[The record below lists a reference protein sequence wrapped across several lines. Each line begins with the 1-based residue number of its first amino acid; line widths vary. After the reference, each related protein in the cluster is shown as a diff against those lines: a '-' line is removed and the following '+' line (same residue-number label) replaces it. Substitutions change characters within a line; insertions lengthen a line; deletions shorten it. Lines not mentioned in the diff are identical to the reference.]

1 MVCSPNVNIDLHIH
15 STASDGSLTPAEII
29 ARARHC
35 GLAAIAITD
44 HDTLAGV
51 TEAVNSGIPSDLK
64 FLTGVEISTA
74 PPQRFPSQ
82 GSLHLLGYGINPD
95 DDHLQKALARLQNA
109 RQDRNPRI
117 IAKLNRLGIGISM
130 TDLEMQMKD
139 AQIGRPHIAAWLVEN
154 GIVADFDEAFE
165 RYLGAGRPAYADKYR
180 IDCEAAIKLIRRA
193 GGAPVL
199 AHPSL
204 IAPEG
209 DWRLEDLV
217 ARLKTCGLMGIEAYY
232 PEHTHAQTQAYLD
245 WAQRFDLAATGGT
258 DFHGAIKPDVEM
270 GVAGGDFHVPYHC
283 YTDLMARIAPQDI
296 LPMAPNTDGT
306 GVLKR
311 DPVA

>member
-1 MVCSPNVNIDLHIH
+1 MNIDLHIH

-29 ARARHC
+29 AQARHC

-51 TEAVNSGIPSDLK
+51 TEVVSSSLTSDLK

-74 PPQRFPSQ
+74 SPQRFPRR

-95 DDHLQKALARLQNA
+95 DDHLQNALARLQNA

-117 IAKLNRLGIGISM
+117 IAKLNRLGLGISM
-130 TDLEMQMKD
+130 ADLETQVKD
-139 AQIGRPHIAAWLVEN
+139 AQIGRPHIAAWLVKN
-154 GIVADFDEAFE
+154 GIVSNIDEAFE

-180 IDCEAAIKLIRRA
+180 IDCQSAIKLIRRA

-199 AHPSL
+199 AHPGL

-217 ARLKTCGLMGIEAYY
+217 AQLKASGLMGIEAYY
-232 PEHTHAQTQAYLD
+232 PEHTHAQTQTYLS

-258 DFHGAIKPDVEM
+258 DFHGDIKPDVAM

-283 YTDLMARIAPQDI
+283 FTDLMARIALQD
-296 LPMAPNTDGT
+296 A
-306 GVLKR
+306 
-311 DPVA
+311 

>member
-1 MVCSPNVNIDLHIH
+1 MGCSPNVNIDLHIH

-51 TEAVNSGIPSDLK
+51 TEVVNSGIPSDLK

-95 DDHLQKALARLQNA
+95 DDHLQNALSRLQNA

-165 RYLGAGRPAYADKYR
+165 RYLGAGRAAYADKYR
-180 IDCEAAIKLIRRA
+180 IDCEAAIELIRRS

-199 AHPSL
+199 AHPGL
-204 IAPEG
+204 ITPEEG
-209 DWRLEDLV
+209 WRLEDLV
-217 ARLKTCGLMGIEAYY
+217 ARLKACGLMGIEAYY
-232 PEHTHAQTQAYLD
+232 PEHTQAQTQAYLD

-258 DFHGAIKPDVEM
+258 DFHGAIKPEVEM

-296 LPMAPNTDGT
+296 LPMAPNTDGA